1 MKSKTKIWVL
11 MAILLVF
18 LWSLLAFELLSES
31 YGLTPSRLVLLIAGP
46 LLIGWGVWWVRR
58 S

>member
-1 MKSKTKIWVL
+1 MKSRTKIWVL

-31 YGLTPSRLVLLIAGP
+31 HGLTLSRLVLLIAGP

>member
-1 MKSKTKIWVL
+1 VKSKTKIWVL
-11 MAILLVF
+11 MGVLLVF
-18 LWSLLAFELLSES
+18 LWSLLAIEVLSTS
-31 YGLTPSRLVLLIAGP
+31 NGLTLSRLVLFIAGP

>member
-1 MKSKTKIWVL
+1 

-31 YGLTPSRLVLLIAGP
+31 HGLTLSRLVLLIAGP